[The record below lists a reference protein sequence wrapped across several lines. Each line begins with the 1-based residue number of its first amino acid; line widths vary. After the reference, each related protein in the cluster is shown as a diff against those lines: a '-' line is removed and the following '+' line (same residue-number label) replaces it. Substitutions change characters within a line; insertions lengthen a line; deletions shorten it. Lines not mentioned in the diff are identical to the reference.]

1 MSKIS
6 NVPQIRF
13 KGFTDDWEQRR
24 LGEFGISTGGTS
36 IESEFVDDGD
46 YKVISIGS
54 YSETSQYTD
63 QGLRVN
69 KTSKTSSRILNKND
83 LTMILNDKTSS
94 GKIIGRV
101 LIINEDDS
109 YVYNQRT
116 QRIEVNK
123 DYFSPIFLYQYLNA
137 DNIRSKIIRAAQ
149 GNTQIY
155 VNWTTISEIEYTIPI
170 NKREQEKIANYCKSL
185 DTLITLHQRKYEYV
199 VNFKKAMLEK
209 MFPKDGSDIPEI
221 RFKEFSGQKS
231 DSWEAAK
238 MSEIASVID
247 PHPSHRAPD
256 VVYSG
261 IPFIGIGDVDE
272 TGEIDCS
279 SARTVH
285 ERIFEE
291 HKKRYDLSIPSIGIG
306 RVASLGKVIRLRN
319 DIGKYAVSP
328 TMAIIQFSRNVD
340 NNYMYSF
347 MCTASFQK
355 QFSSQGNGSTR
366 QSVGIQDL
374 RELMVLLPKKNREQE
389 TIGMYFN
396 CLDNLCILY
405 QRKLQ
410 QLKKIKKA
418 MLEKMFV

>member
-1 MSKIS
+1 MSKVS
-6 NVPQIRF
+6 KVPQIRF
-13 KGFTDDWEQRR
+13 KDFTDAWEQRK
-24 LGEFGISTGGTS
+24 LGDIFKYEQPQPYIVTSTKYDDKNDIPVLTAGLSFILGYTDEQFGVKEASENNPVIIFDDFTTSSHYVDFPFKVKSSAMKLLSLNNQNDNIHCAYNALKNVNYIPVNHERHWISTFAKVDVFMPKSADEQKLIGT
-36 IESEFVDDGD
+36 
-46 YKVISIGS
+46 Y
-54 YSETSQYTD
+54 
-63 QGLRVN
+63 LVN
-69 KTSKTSSRILNKND
+69 
-83 LTMILNDKTSS
+83 
-94 GKIIGRV
+94 
-101 LIINEDDS
+101 
-109 YVYNQRT
+109 
-116 QRIEVNK
+116 
-123 DYFSPIFLYQYLNA
+123 
-137 DNIRSKIIRAAQ
+137 
-149 GNTQIY
+149 
-155 VNWTTISEIEYTIPI
+155 
-170 NKREQEKIANYCKSL
+170 L
-185 DTLITLHQRKYEYV
+185 DHLITLHQRKYDKV

-389 TIGMYFN
+389 TIGKYFN

>member
-1 MSKIS
+1 MSKVS
-6 NVPQIRF
+6 KVPQIRF
-13 KGFTDDWEQRR
+13 KDFTDAWEQRKVADMFKITR
-24 LGEFGISTGGTS
+24 GYVLAAPLTS
-36 IESEFVDDGD
+36 EQKSDEMPYPV
-46 YKVISIGS
+46 
-54 YSETSQYTD
+54 YSSQTKD
-63 QGLRVN
+63 QGLMGYYKDYLYEDAITWTTDGANAGTVN
-69 KTSKTSSRILNKND
+69 YRAGKFYCTNVCGVLLADKVVPNQMIAEALNNVAK
-83 LTMILNDKTSS
+83 
-94 GKIIGRV
+94 GHV
-101 LIINEDDS
+101 S
-109 YVYNQRT
+109 YVGNPKLMNNVMAGIEISLPSSAEERD
-116 QRIEVNK
+116 RIAEFFSEV
-123 DYFSPIFLYQYLNA
+123 D
-137 DNIRSKIIRAAQ
+137 D
-149 GNTQIY
+149 
-155 VNWTTISEIEYTIPI
+155 
-170 NKREQEKIANYCKSL
+170 
-185 DTLITLHQRKYEYV
+185 LITLHQRKYDQV

-389 TIGMYFN
+389 TIGKYFN

>member
-123 DYFSPIFLYQYLNA
+123 EYFSPIFLYQYLNA

-221 RFKEFSGQKS
+221 RFKEFNQKDINAWEKKNFGDMVDFFSGLTYTPDDVKKEGTLVLRS
-231 DSWEAAK
+231 SNVK
-238 MSEIASVID
+238 NGEIVSADNVFVD
-247 PHPSHRAPD
+247 PE
-256 VVYSG
+256 VVNSKNVQS
-261 IPFIGIGDVDE
+261 GDVIVVVRNGSRDLIGKHAQIKKDMPNTVIGAFM
-272 TGEIDCS
+272 TGIRSERPDFISAILDTDIFDKEIS
-279 SARTVH
+279 KNMGATINQITGKMFMEMNFV
-285 ERIFEE
+285 
-291 HKKRYDLSIPSIGIG
+291 IPS
-306 RVASLGKVIRLRN
+306 
-319 DIGKYAVSP
+319 
-328 TMAIIQFSRNVD
+328 
-340 NNYMYSF
+340 
-347 MCTASFQK
+347 
-355 QFSSQGNGSTR
+355 
-366 QSVGIQDL
+366 
-374 RELMVLLPKKNREQE
+374 EEEQIK
-389 TIGMYFN
+389 IGMFF
-396 CLDNLCILY
+396 
-405 QRKLQ
+405 RKLDDLILLYYQ
-410 QLKKIKKA
+410 KLQNLKHIKKA